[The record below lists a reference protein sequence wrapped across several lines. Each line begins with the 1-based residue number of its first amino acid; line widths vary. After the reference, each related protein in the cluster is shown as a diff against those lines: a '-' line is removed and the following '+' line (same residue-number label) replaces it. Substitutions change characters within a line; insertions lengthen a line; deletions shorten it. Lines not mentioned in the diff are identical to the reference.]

1 MSTKDFPVPPHRVVI
16 IGGGFSGA
24 LVSQALIENTQAPLS
39 IHVVEPRAALGGGIA
54 YSTSELGHL
63 LNGPLS
69 MINFGPNDPLPFEAW
84 ISRYVE
90 SHGLVTTNWRDGERT
105 SYRRIF
111 GLYMQERLER
121 SAIGAAKR
129 LDFTHVRSKAVDIDF
144 QEGRAF
150 AYLENQPRLEA
161 DHVLL
166 ATGAPQAQL
175 AFADPSILGSE
186 SYIGDPSD
194 SKALLAARHG
204 EARHHHRRR
213 ADDA

>member
-24 LVSQALIENTQAPLS
+24 LVAQALIENTQAPLS

-90 SHGLVTTNWRDGERT
+90 SHGLVTTSWRDGERT
-105 SYRRIF
+105 FVPRRIF

-186 SYIGDPSD
+186 SYIGDPWD
-194 SKALLAARHG
+194 SKLYSRLATANNSS
-204 EARHHHRRR
+204 
-213 ADDA
+213 